1 MPATVSSALGFCQ
14 KAGRLQSG
22 DESAEK
28 SVKSGKAVMVVL
40 DAAASEN
47 TEKKYTAL
55 CAHARIPLVRS
66 EEVGHAIGKPGR
78 MVAAVTDRNFANM
91 ISSAQARAIEQG
103 V

>member
-1 MPATVSSALGFCQ
+1 MPASIASALGFCQ
-14 KAGRLQSG
+14 KARKCVSG

-28 SVKSGKAVMVVL
+28 AVKSGKALMIVL
-40 DAAASEN
+40 DQGASEN

-55 CAHARIPLVRS
+55 CAHARIPLIRS

-78 MVAAVTDRNFANM
+78 MIAAVTDRNFVKM
-91 ISSAQARAIEQG
+91 IGDAAAQSPVQG